1 MHVEHQR
8 RCSATIAFVFASFSS
23 REPMQESD
31 SFSLEYFFHLARC
44 EVGLSKTEPCL
55 AFQTVIVVLDKPAK
69 EIRSTQMA
77 KKNNVHPD
85 YYKTAGREPVGQS
98 TVHEDHKR
106 EFASAAKT
114 EASDGAWR
122 GKGRKHRRPS
132 LTNRV
137 KRRTNQPA
145 GSTGS

>member
-69 EIRSTQMA
+69 EIRSMA

-85 YYKTAGREPVGQS
+85 Y
-98 TVHEDHKR
+98 
-106 EFASAAKT
+106 
-114 EASDGAWR
+114 
-122 GKGRKHRRPS
+122 
-132 LTNRV
+132 
-137 KRRTNQPA
+137 
-145 GSTGS
+145 